1 MARHLF
7 LPKQSI
13 KDIRALL
20 RLDEEKL
27 RTLEQLFSTGE
38 SIAPSDPNFL
48 QKVAD
53 QLRIDS
59 DTASSVVLVTQF
71 LLTVV
76 EGGRLADEILD
87 DVRYFVD
94 QYDAEDKA
102 LVTNLDHRRLLLLSL
117 LTPKA
122 ERARAQK
129 IRYLQNI
136 YPTAESFRTVCEL
149 RPVFDQAGG
158 GERIVGYV
166 PTILLEV
173 KQADAD
179 GDESQ
184 TVLHLSA
191 GALAD
196 LAKVLRRAEEK
207 LSVIRG
213 KFGDELLGDT
223 SKE

>member
-20 RLDEEKL
+20 RLEEEKL

-38 SIAPSDPNFL
+38 SIEPSDPNFL

-59 DTASSVVLVTQF
+59 DTAASVVLVTQF

-76 EGGRLADEILD
+76 EEGRPADEILD

-94 QYDAEDKA
+94 QYADDKTLTMA
-102 LVTNLDHRRLLLLSL
+102 LENRRRVLLSL
-117 LTPKA
+117 LTPKPA
-122 ERARAQK
+122 RSRAQK
-129 IRYLQNI
+129 VKYLRSI

-149 RPVFDQAGG
+149 RPVFDKAGG
-158 GERIVGYV
+158 KEEIVGYV

-173 KQADAD
+173 KQSDAD
-179 GDESQ
+179 GETSQ
-184 TVLHLSA
+184 LVLHLSA
-191 GALAD
+191 AALTD
-196 LAKVLRRAEEK
+196 LARVVRRAEDK
-207 LSVIRG
+207 LSVIRSEFGG
-213 KFGDELLGDT
+213 KLLGDT

>member
-13 KDIRALL
+13 RDIRALL
-20 RLDEEKL
+20 RLDEENL
-27 RTLEQLFSTGE
+27 RTLGRLFSTGE
-38 SIAPSDPNFL
+38 SIAPGDPNFL
-48 QKVAD
+48 QKVTD
-53 QLRIDS
+53 RLGVDS

-76 EGGRLADEILD
+76 EGGQPADEILD
-87 DVRYFVD
+87 DVRYFVE
-94 QYDAEDKA
+94 QYAEDKA
-102 LVTNLDHRRLLLLSL
+102 LVANLDQRRHMLLSL

-149 RPVFDQAGG
+149 RPVFDKTGST
-158 GERIVGYV
+158 ERIVGYV
-166 PTILLEV
+166 PTVLLEV
-173 KQADAD
+173 KQSDAD

-191 GALAD
+191 NALAD

-207 LSVIRG
+207 LSVI
-213 KFGDELLGDT
+213 KSEFGDELLGDT